1 MRTIVIAMAAK
12 VLGFG
17 LESLVF
23 GLGSS
28 NLAAIQGFRHRKKT
42 KVQRPKT
49 SLRLE

>member
-1 MRTIVIAMAAK
+1 MRAIVIAMAAK

-17 LESLVF
+17 LESWVF
-23 GLGSS
+23 GLGSFG
-28 NLAAIQGFRHRKKT
+28 LATTQGFRHRKKT